1 MDSFNRFFSTIG
13 SDISDKVPVSQTPYS
28 QFLNQRHDKSIF
40 LDPITPLDT
49 INITSKLKNKT
60 SQGHDN
66 ISTKLI
72 KQSIEQISTPLTH
85 ILNQSMTTG
94 IVPQNMKIAKVIPI
108 FKSGDKHIFNNYRP
122 MSILPAFSKI
132 LEKMLSIKLIS
143 YLEKHT
149 NCSLLTNMV
158 SDPNIAQFIP

>member
-1 MDSFNRFFSTIG
+1 MRKVMNNETGKEPIPDYFEINLKKINNKKEIVDSFNRFFSTIG

-40 LDPITPLDT
+40 LDPIAPLDT

-108 FKSGDKHIFNNYRP
+108 FKN
-122 MSILPAFSKI
+122 
-132 LEKMLSIKLIS
+132 
-143 YLEKHT
+143 
-149 NCSLLTNMV
+149 
-158 SDPNIAQFIP
+158 Q